1 MEWGRTEE
9 KESGGVGVSVVRRD
23 VKLKCGTHGRIIS
36 FRADVSGR
44 IGTKVS
50 GPQIAEEQDI

>member
-1 MEWGRTEE
+1 MQWGRNEE
-9 KESGGVGVSVVRRD
+9 KESGGVGALVVRED
-23 VKLKCGTHGRIIS
+23 VKLKCGERGRIVS

-50 GPQIAEEQDI
+50 GHPSC